1 MGARQSITVG
11 LASSPY
17 SQVSS
22 PPCSLRTPCT
32 SAAPAPFQ
40 LGPLRVLTVRGP
52 AQHQPISIR
61 DKSPFGVSI
70 NDVQIQ
76 KDTDVVLAHGCGL
89 TVGDNDFR
97 LRLEWEETSACHSLL
112 SNQQVPAVAASCA
125 ALGIHVSK
133 VWTDCVRLL
142 VMHKLDMTPKLLL
155 ALIDKADIITPD
167 YLMAVRTR
175 VCLKDP
181 MPDPACFRPPFADRF
196 RSDLKPY
203 VFGKG
208 VARDSLLDNHVLVFL
223 RGDSRAS
230 DLRHYKQVLERAKGT
245 VRRDSPL
252 RDDVRSER
260 GVRELKCCVG
270 RSQVEVWEAAQVVQ
284 QWPTYAA
291 RLAGQGKR
299 CDCNHTSA
307 VVCA

>member
-97 LRLEWEETSACHSLL
+97 LRLEWEEITACHSLL

-208 VARDSLLDNHVLVFL
+208 
-223 RGDSRAS
+223 
-230 DLRHYKQVLERAKGT
+230 E
-245 VRRDSPL
+245 
-252 RDDVRSER
+252 
-260 GVRELKCCVG
+260 C
-270 RSQVEVWEAAQVVQ
+270 
-284 QWPTYAA
+284 AA
-291 RLAGQGKR
+291 RVCIAVHSLSECAKHCAVLTRAASLPTDLLTRAGQVWR
-299 CDCNHTSA
+299 VIRSSTTTCWCFCEATLALQTCVITSKCWSA
-307 VVCA
+307 QKER